1 MRCDSL
7 TCERT
12 KLSSTRSVQTL
23 ASLVLSVMM
32 AGSAFAQ
39 GATPPAAAP
48 ATPPKAVPAT
58 TPAATPAAAPLAP
71 PASIDEPVLPMQK
84 NPQVK
89 PDPARTREAISA
101 TGVRPQAPTSA
112 TEQATGVKG
121 GEPVKGGLDPS
132 QNIADPN
139 EAPVMV
145 FEPAI
150 ADMGEMIADTPKTV
164 TIKLRNVSSEPI
176 RITKAVPGC
185 GCTTPIW
192 PKDPIPPGGTGDCEI
207 TLKPGATQGVTL
219 NKKVT
224 FQIENHNPVILTVE
238 GKVVAYV
245 LMTPSMLDSP
255 TDASPSPAPGSPIT
269 LESTENVAFKIT
281 EISPPVVKNPPTE
294 AATKHVLT
302 VDWANWEEAG
312 RSPKIL
318 IKTDNPKA
326 PTMTMLV
333 KRSISK
339 NAPMAPE
346 GPKQPTGPGTTDLI
360 NAIRDGDLA
369 KVSSII
375 ASGADVNEHDK
386 AGSRTALHWAAKSGN
401 RAALEALIA
410 AKADL
415 NAQDRQGRTP
425 LWSAVE
431 GDLETVSYLLE
442 KGSNVNAR
450 DLIKSTPLLWASG
463 FGKPE
468 TVAFLLSKGAD
479 VKAVDDNGWTAL
491 IWAAGLG
498 QPMTVDILVKSGA
511 DLNAVDKTGGDTPL
525 LRGSRTG
532 KKESIEILLKAGA
545 NVTVKNNLGQTALH
559 LAAMSGSPE
568 KVELLLAAQ
577 ADPAALDLKGWA
589 PIDHAMNRTTGDKTR
604 LIEVLKPVSPAPAVV
619 TPAVSK

>member
-1 MRCDSL
+1 MRCDSWN
-7 TCERT
+7 CERT
-12 KLSSTRSVQTL
+12 TLSSVSHTC
-23 ASLVLSVMM
+23 ASLVLSVFI
-32 AGSAFAQ
+32 ASSALAQ
-39 GATPPAAAP
+39 GATPPATAPATTPAAAP
-48 ATPPKAVPAT
+48 ATPP
-58 TPAATPAAAPLAP
+58 AP
-71 PASIDEPVLPMQK
+71 PSAVDETPIPLPK
-84 NPQVK
+84 DHPSKTPEAK
-89 PDPARTREAISA
+89 PDPARAREAFSA
-101 TGVRPQAPTSA
+101 TGVRPKAPLPA
-112 TEQATGVKG
+112 TAARPNGKEP
-121 GEPVKGGLDPS
+121 PVKGGAELTG
-132 QNIADPN
+132 QNVGDPN

-150 ADMGEMIADTPKTV
+150 CDMGEMIADTAKTV
-164 TIKLRNVSSEPI
+164 TIKLRNTSSEPI

-185 GCTTPIW
+185 GCTTPVW
-192 PKDPIPPGGTGDCEI
+192 PKDPIPPGGTGDCDI
-207 TLKPGATQGVTL
+207 TLKPGSAQGVHL
-219 NKKVT
+219 SKKVT
-224 FQIENHNPVILTVE
+224 FQIENHNPVILSVE

-245 LMTPSMLDSP
+245 NMTPSMLDSP
-255 TDASPSPAPGSPIT
+255 TDSTPVPAPASPIT

-294 AATKHVLT
+294 AATKHVLM

-333 KRSISK
+333 KRSMGK
-339 NAPMAPE
+339 NAPLPPE
-346 GPKQPTGPGTTDLI
+346 GPKQPAGPGTTDLI
-360 NAIRDGDLA
+360 NAVRDGDLA
-369 KVSSII
+369 KVSAIV

-410 AKADL
+410 AKADS
-415 NAQDRQGRTP
+415 NSPDRQGRTP

-431 GDLETVSYLLE
+431 GDLETVSYLLSN
-442 KGSNVNAR
+442 GANVNAR

-545 NVTVKNNLGQTALH
+545 DVTVKNRLGQTALH
-559 LAAMSGSPE
+559 LAAASGSPE
-568 KVELLLAAQ
+568 KVELLLAAH
-577 ADPAALDLKGWA
+577 ADPTALDLKGWA
-589 PIDHAMNRTTGDKTR
+589 PIDHAMARTSGDKTK
-604 LIEVLKPVSPAPAVV
+604 LLEVLKPVSPAPVGSA
-619 TPAVSK
+619 PAAGK